1 MRKIVFDIETR
12 NIFQDVGSNNPAD
25 LDISVVGIY
34 DYERDRYDT
43 FLQEEL
49 PRLWPILET
58 ADLLIGFNNEHFD
71 TPLLD
76 KYYPGHISKIKNVDI
91 LKEMQKSAGR
101 RMKLDQIAEGTLGL
115 NKSGNGLDAYMWWK
129 SGEIEKI
136 KKYCLE
142 DVRITKEIY
151 DYALANSKL
160 FFKEGG
166 KLNEIKLDT
175 SLWEQDVELSAMN
188 HTLPF

>member
-12 NIFQDVGSNNPAD
+12 NIFQDVGSNKPEN

-34 DYERDRYDT
+34 DYERDKYDT
-43 FLQEEL
+43 FLVEEL

-76 KYYPGHISKIKNVDI
+76 KYYPGDLFKIKNVDI
-91 LKEMQKSAGR
+91 LKEMQKVAGR

-115 NKSGNGLDAYMWWK
+115 GKSASGLDAYMWWK
-129 SGEIEKI
+129 SGEIERI

-142 DVRITKEIY
+142 DVRITKEVY
-151 DYALANSKL
+151 DYALKNGKL
-160 FFKEGG
+160 LFKEGG

-175 SLWEQDVELSAMN
+175 SEWESAEDSAMN